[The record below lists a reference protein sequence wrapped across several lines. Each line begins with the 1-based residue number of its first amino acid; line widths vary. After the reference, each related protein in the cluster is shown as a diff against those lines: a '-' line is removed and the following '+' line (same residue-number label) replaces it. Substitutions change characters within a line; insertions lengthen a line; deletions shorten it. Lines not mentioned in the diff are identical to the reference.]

1 MLTAREN
8 YMELVK
14 GGKPERLVNGYEPFE
29 FVINEPLL
37 NKYYFS
43 CYIEGQD
50 TKNPFGVTIRWKKG
64 EHAGMPYV
72 TDETKVIKDVTEWRK
87 DFIKQEGLKT
97 LIMFVGFLVVM
108 YPLWNLFGL
117 M

>member
-1 MLTAREN
+1 M
-8 YMELVK
+8 
-14 GGKPERLVNGYEPFE
+14 YE
-29 FVINEPLL
+29 
-37 NKYYFS
+37 Y
-43 CYIEGQD
+43 
-50 TKNPFGVTIRWKKG
+50 
-64 EHAGMPYV
+64 GMMPM
-72 TDETKVIKDVTEWRK
+72 K